1 MENIAKNL
9 KKVFF
14 IGIGGTG
21 MSALALF
28 LLEDGK
34 VISGSDKKE
43 SRSLLKLKQKG
54 VDIYIGHDPANIADD
69 VDVVVYSGAI
79 PPDNCELVSA
89 KKRNIPVL
97 SRAQMLSKIIEQK
110 FSVAVAG
117 THGKTTTTSMI
128 SKMLNDAGLDP
139 SFLIGGEL
147 NDYGANARH
156 GSGPYIVIEADESDG
171 SFLNYNPNIAVIT
184 NIDFDHPSFFKDLK
198 MVEEYFEK
206 FMRGISKD
214 GKLIVC
220 GDHIINRKVAE
231 KITDKEIIFYGFGDD
246 NQVQCKNVILSGFGS
261 CYDLYIY
268 GKKIREVTLNVP
280 GMHNVLNSLAAFSVA
295 KIIGLD
301 FVSACDSIASFSGVR
316 RRFELKCKDPYI
328 IDDYAHHPEE
338 IKAVLNTARNIFKNK
353 NLVLIFQPH
362 RFSRTKKFLSSFCNV
377 LTQTDVLVLFDIYP
391 AGEKVLD
398 PHLGNKLF
406 EECKRRMKDNVF
418 FVSKESIYELIQEIH
433 NESNIYLFMGAGD
446 ITKICDKVVSIFLE
460 IKKDQSKQV
469 NDSNT
474 SEFST

>member
-1 MENIAKNL
+1 MENIMKNL
-9 KKVFF
+9 KNVFF

-21 MSALALF
+21 MSALAFF

-54 VDIYIGHDPANIADD
+54 VNIYVGHDPDNIADD

-79 PPDNCELVSA
+79 PADNCELLSA

-110 FSVAVAG
+110 FSIAVAG

-171 SFLNYNPNIAVIT
+171 SFLNYKPNIAVIT
-184 NIDFDHPSFFKDLK
+184 NIDFDHPSFFNDLQ
-198 MVEEYFEK
+198 MVEDYFER
-206 FMRGISKD
+206 FMQGINED
-214 GKLIVC
+214 GKLVIC
-220 GDHIINRKVAE
+220 GDHHVARIVSE
-231 KITDKEIIFYGFGDD
+231 KITDKEKIFYGFGD
-246 NQVQCKNVILSGFGS
+246 NNNVQCKNVILSGFGS
-261 CYDLYIY
+261 YYDLYID
-268 GKKIREVTLNVP
+268 GEKIGEITLNVP
-280 GMHNVLNSLAAFSVA
+280 GIHNVLNSLAAFSVA
-295 KIIGLD
+295 KLIGLD
-301 FVSACDSIASFSGVR
+301 FVSAFDSIATFSGVR
-316 RRFELKCKDPYI
+316 RRFELKCNNPYI

-338 IKAVLNTARNIFKNK
+338 INTVLQTARNIFKDK

-362 RFSRTKKFLSSFCNV
+362 RFSRTEKFLDDFCNI
-377 LTQTDVLVLFDIYP
+377 LTKADVLLLFDVFA
-391 AGEKVLD
+391 AGEKTLNPD
-398 PHLGNKLF
+398 MGNLLFKL
-406 EECKRRMKDNVF
+406 CKKKMNGNAF
-418 FVSKESIYELIQEIH
+418 FVSRDLIYEIIPKIH
-433 NESNIYLFMGAGD
+433 NNNNVYLFMGAGD
-446 ITKICDKVVSIFLE
+446 ITKICDKIASNFSNTEKEQRKQIS
-460 IKKDQSKQV
+460 DQ
-469 NDSNT
+469 NT
-474 SEFST
+474 SELST